1 MRPLTMALP
10 YDPDYIPAAT
20 DPRVL
25 SCSLYLHLLA
35 MNTDPYALHSYAP
48 SAIEM
53 IEEFA
58 FSAS

>member
-1 MRPLTMALP
+1 MALP
-10 YDPDYIPAAT
+10 SDPDYIPAAT
-20 DPRVL
+20 DHRVL
-25 SCSLYLHLLA
+25 SCSLYLDLLA